1 MSDENTS
8 GMRAFFSADLAG
20 STKLKN
26 RLNHQELL
34 RRYTSRKHLVKSLNK
49 RGAESPDE
57 IRAILN
63 NLNIGTDDYDWA
75 QVVRRFYEDLCASFS
90 QLPWKA
96 MGDEL
101 IFSIPVSG
109 RADLHL
115 VTVAFLKAIRDMD
128 GKLRNR
134 RFPDSVS
141 AVRIKGTA
149 WVAGFPVRN
158 RAIAIPTSSGETK
171 RVDYLGPEMDTG
183 FRLGKCTRPGMLA
196 ISVEMA
202 ELLAEGN
209 AKFAPMAATIVG

>member
-1 MSDENTS
+1 MSDENVS

-49 RGAESPDE
+49 SDAETPDE
-57 IRAILN
+57 LRAILN

-101 IFSIPVSG
+101 IFSIPVNG
-109 RADLHL
+109 RAELHSL
-115 VTVAFLKAIRDMD
+115 TVDFLKAIRDMD
-128 GKLRNR
+128 GKLRSKS
-134 RFPDSVS
+134 FPDSVS

-158 RAIAIPTSSGETK
+158 RAIEIPTPDKETK
-171 RVDYLGPEMDTG
+171 RIDYLALQRT
-183 FRLGKCTRPGMLA
+183 FVVYPGAQRGSWSM
-196 ISVEMA
+196 
-202 ELLAEGN
+202 G
-209 AKFAPMAATIVG
+209 